1 MRYAA
6 VLLMAL
12 IAIPAAA
19 QEITGTITGAVTD
32 PSGAAIPGLTV
43 NVRNLGTNATQSV
56 VTDERGV
63 YTATLLPAGRYEVSL
78 ELAGFKKF
86 VRSNIELSVNDRLGV
101 NIVLEPGDVSETV
114 TVIATTPLVKTESSE
129 VSTLINAKQVEQMPL
144 NGRNVISLVALQP
157 GVSSTLPSTLTVGLG
172 NLTNVYVNGNRAS
185 QNNWM
190 VDGADN
196 NDAGSNLA
204 LINYVNV
211 DTVQEVNILRSN
223 YSAEFGRNAGGQVNV
238 VTKSGTNQ
246 FHGSLFEFYRDD
258 RVDASPFFGTLD
270 LDGDGRRD
278 ASPLNYHNFGGTLG
292 GRVVPDKLFF
302 FYGQEFRKIETL
314 RGTGINL
321 TRTPTEAQRT
331 GNFAGLPTI
340 TDPLT
345 GQPFPG
351 NVIPADRVD
360 PIARAMLDRFPAP
373 NADPA
378 VLGGNRNFSAETLGK
393 RDFRQ
398 EFARVD
404 YRLSDA
410 HSLYGR
416 FINDTIPTEE
426 PFGEV
431 FGTNN
436 AQFPGIATTDT
447 NNPGR
452 SFVGNWTWVMGPSML
467 NEVAYNYS
475 RGAIQSEIIG
485 NAARAGN
492 APKVFTGAP
501 GDALLPGV
509 LFTTGGYGGWNFF
522 GPYDNTFG
530 SHRFKDTFSWL
541 RGSHAMKFG
550 TLLSWEF
557 KNENAA
563 GGTNGLFTFPG
574 SSSAAFQSTGDAFAD
589 FLLGRATS
597 YAETNIDIT
606 SHLRY
611 QMYEL
616 FAQDDW
622 TVTPNLTLNLGMR
635 YSLILQPTDT
645 ENLLTNFDPSLF
657 DPGRAY
663 QIDATNNRVPG
674 TGDPLNGLVIAGQ
687 NSPFGERI
695 TRTDK
700 TNFGPRAGFA
710 WDVLGDGS
718 TAVRGG
724 YGLYY
729 DRTLVG
735 IALQNAFVNPPFAF
749 QAVFNASGASVP
761 ALSNPRGGAQRNNEV
776 LVPGLIAMSPDFKTP
791 RVHQFSLGVQR
802 QLPLNFV
809 ADVAYVG
816 SQGRNLLRSLDIN
829 RTNAGAT
836 APTNAARPY
845 RGYGNIQFRETT
857 ATSSYN
863 SLQVALSRRFEQG
876 LQLNLNYTLSKAVAD
891 SSSDR
896 NAGDFPQYQGNLAA
910 ERAVTAYDRTHIFGA
925 HYVWEL
931 PFFADRGNLLL
942 FNTVGGWQVSGSTKI
957 ATGVPLTITTQ
968 VNTANSFG
976 QGATLRPNLVGD
988 PMDAPGTVEQYFNV
1002 RAFVQPPANQFGDS
1016 PRSVIRLPYQNSTD
1030 LGIFKNF
1037 DTGRRVALQ
1046 FRAEMFNVFNHTNF
1060 TNAGT
1065 ILGNPTFGRL
1075 TTAAEPRLI
1084 QFGIRATF

>member
-1 MRYAA
+1 MRLA
-6 VLLMAL
+6 VTLLAVAL
-12 IAIPAAA
+12 ALPAAA

-43 NVRNLGTNATQSV
+43 NVRNLGTNATTSV
-56 VTDERGV
+56 ITDDNGI
-63 YTATLLPAGRYEVSL
+63 YTATLLPVGRYEVSL

-101 NIVLEPGDVSETV
+101 NIVLQPGDVSETV
-114 TVIATTPLVKTESSE
+114 TVMATTPLVKTESSE

-144 NGRNVISLVALQP
+144 NGRNIISLVALQP

-172 NLTNVYVNGNRAS
+172 NLTNVFVNGNRAS

-223 YSAEFGRNAGGQVNV
+223 YNAEFGRNAGGQVNV

-246 FHGSLFEFYRDD
+246 FRGSLFEFYRDD
-258 RVDASPFFGTLD
+258 KFDASPFFGTLD
-270 LDGDGRRD
+270 LDRDGKRD

-292 GRVVPDKLFF
+292 GRIVPDRLFF
-302 FYGQEFRKIETL
+302 FYGQEFRKIETV
-314 RGTGINL
+314 RGTGINN
-321 TRTPTEAQRT
+321 TRTPTAAQRA
-331 GNFAGLPTI
+331 GNFAGLPAI

-351 NVIPADRVD
+351 NVIPANRID
-360 PIARAMLDRFPAP
+360 PVAQAMLDRFPAP

-378 VLGGNRNFSAETLGK
+378 VLGGSRNFSAETLSK

-398 EFARVD
+398 EFVRVD
-404 YRLSDA
+404 YRLSD
-410 HSLYGR
+410 SQRIYGR

-452 SFVGNWTWVMGPSML
+452 SFVGNWTSVLGSSML

-475 RGAIQSEIIG
+475 RGAIVSEIIG
-485 NAARAGN
+485 NAARVGN

-501 GDALLPGV
+501 GDQFMPGL

-589 FLLGRATS
+589 FLLGRASS
-597 YAETNIDIT
+597 YNETNIDIT

-611 QMYEL
+611 QMYEF

-622 TVTPNLTLNLGMR
+622 TVTPNLTLNLGLR

-645 ENLLTNFDPSLF
+645 ENLLTNFDPALF
-657 DPGRAY
+657 NPDAAY
-663 QIDATNNRVPG
+663 QIDASNNRVPG
-674 TGDPLNGLVIAGQ
+674 TGDPLTGIVIAGQ
-687 NSPFGERI
+687 NSPYGDRI
-695 TRTDK
+695 TQTDK

-710 WDVLGDGS
+710 YDVFGDGT

-761 ALSNPRGGAQRNNEV
+761 TLSNPRGGAQRNNEV
-776 LVPGLIAMSPDFKTP
+776 LVPGLIAMSADFKTP
-791 RVHQFSLGVQR
+791 RVHQYSIGVQR
-802 QLPLNFV
+802 QLPWSFV
-809 ADVAYVG
+809 ADISYVG
-816 SQGRNLLRSLDIN
+816 AQGRNLLRSVDIN
-829 RTNAGAT
+829 RTNAGTT
-836 APTNAARPY
+836 APTNAARPF
-845 RGYGNIQFRETT
+845 RGYGNIQMRQTD

-863 SLQVALSRRFEQG
+863 SLQVSLSRRFSQG
-876 LQLNLNYTLSKAVAD
+876 LQLNTNYTLSRAVSD

-896 NAGDFPQYQGNLAA
+896 NAADFPQYQGNLAA

-931 PFFADRGNLLL
+931 PFFDDRSNLLL
-942 FNTVGGWQVSGSTKI
+942 FNTLGGWQISGSTKI
-957 ATGVPLTITTQ
+957 ATGIPLTVTTQ

-976 QGATLRPNLVGD
+976 QGATLRPDLVGD
-988 PMDAPGTVEQYFNV
+988 PDDAPRTVEQYFNV
-1002 RAFVQPPANQFGDS
+1002 SAFRQPAANQFGNS
-1016 PRSVIRLPYQNSTD
+1016 PRSVLRLPYQNSTD

-1037 DTGRRVALQ
+1037 ESGTRVALQ

-1060 TNAGT
+1060 TNAGVV
-1065 ILGNPTFGRL
+1065 LGNPTFGRL